1 MKDILL
7 AHLSNMLN
15 EFEAQFDLGNNL
27 DFTSPEFAWDYLE
40 AAKCAKS
47 LGRTG
52 DRIVEVEAAY
62 YELIGV

>member
-7 AHLSNMLN
+7 IHLSNMLN

-27 DFTSPEFAWDYLE
+27 DFTSPEFTWDYLE

-47 LGRTG
+47 LGRKY
-52 DRIVEVEAAY
+52 DRIAEVEAAY
-62 YELIGV
+62 YELTGV